1 MATGVVALALVLAG
15 VALVWLAWRRSQY
28 PDASRGAGVSAL
40 GLTGGIGVLGGIA
53 VGVSGLDTPPGV
65 VALAVSGAVLVAGSA
80 LAAHQVRRGRL
91 SDGRDA
97 TSA

>member
-1 MATGVVALALVLAG
+1 VATGVVALALVLAG

-28 PDASRGAGVSAL
+28 PDASRGA
-40 GLTGGIGVLGGIA
+40 
-53 VGVSGLDTPPGV
+53 GV